1 MKTHFTLLKSSLM
14 VLFLG
19 LGLSSWGQ
27 TITEDF
33 EAQTALKSSYEDGSF
48 IGADGVIFTYVHS
61 RNEALGTSDDSSI
74 DGKGIMLRRANE
86 PSSIEFTLPNGVG
99 NLSFEYRKAF
109 TGGSDRVLAVL
120 VNGVQEYLT
129 PAFGGSSGADATVYT
144 FNENIDEAGPVTIKI
159 TYPTGTATGNRQI
172 TIDNISWTAFEDVE
186 PEEVPVVTEDV
197 FLGQVGVPFSE
208 TILATENPNSYVIT
222 AGSLPSGL
230 TLNPSTGEISGT
242 PTEAGDNFEFTI
254 VASNSVGDSDPANF
268 LIAIEKGEQ
277 TVASLDDINAY
288 FGAADITLPI
298 ETDQG
303 FTLSYATGDSNV
315 ATVSGN
321 ILTIVGLGTTELYAL
336 AEDVNENY
344 EDYIE
349 EFTITVTEEPELD
362 HIVISQVYGGGGNS
376 GASYNRDYIELFNP
390 TNQPININGYALRYA
405 SATGN
410 SWSSNVNHILP
421 DVTIQPG
428 KYYLIQTTNSGAT
441 GASLPTPDYT
451 FTTNMDI
458 AGANGKLVL
467 WSNSG
472 SLSSNICPTSGSGTI
487 IDFVGFGTANCYEGT
502 GAAPA
507 GSNTTAVIRK
517 NNGNQD
523 TDDNSNDF
531 ETGTPNPRNSSF
543 GTAIWENG
551 AWIGTPAIDTDVIIR
566 DLLIVDE
573 TNQVS
578 FSAKTLTLEEGGSI
592 LIESGS
598 SITVEGA
605 IISNGDFEVE
615 AGANLV
621 QINDVENTGAI
632 TVEVKAMTEWF
643 GYNMFSSPVAGQSLG
658 GIFTNGENNGNEYLT
673 YSYTDENTHSWEAT
687 TDTAF
692 GLGLGYMFAAPMTA
706 PLGELASYN
715 YEFTGVPNNG
725 TVELSV
731 SESFIAIG
739 NPYPSAIDADEFMS
753 HNNIVGAIHI
763 WRNSHFYNYGVGEY
777 AGVNYITINGLT
789 TVGAEGG
796 NIEAGQGFVVATD
809 AGTIEFT
816 NEMRLAESAG
826 VFYKPASSD
835 KHILWL
841 NLYNENNMLNQIA
854 VGYAEGATEGYDN
867 QMDAKMF
874 GYAGSAL
881 YSIIT
886 GEQDAYAIQ
895 GRSLPFTNTDAVALG
910 FRAAQAGTYTVSLA
924 DFNGL
929 FANGQDIYLKD
940 NATQTY
946 HDLKD
951 GAYTFVSEQG
961 IFESRFEVVY
971 QADGELSTNVP
982 TLDNS
987 WIVYSQDNGFQ
998 IETQGFELKEVLVY
1012 DMLGRLVYNNQ
1023 AEGTSHTISNIAN
1036 GVLIVKVITTD
1047 NQVLTRKTAK

>member
-1 MKTHFTLLKSSLM
+1 MKTNYFKWLKSSLM

-33 EAQTALKSSYEDGSF
+33 ETQTALDSSYANGSF
-48 IGADGVIFTYVHS
+48 IGADGVTFTYVHS
-61 RNEALGTSDDSSI
+61 RNEGLGTSDDYSI
-74 DGKGIMLRRANE
+74 DGKGIMLRRADE
-86 PSSIEFTLPNGVG
+86 SSSIEFTLPNGVG

-120 VNGVQEYLT
+120 VNGVQEYFT

-144 FNENIDEAGPVTIKI
+144 FNENIDEEGSVTIKI
-159 TYPTGTATGNRQI
+159 TYPTGTTSGNRQI

-197 FLGQVGVPFSE
+197 FFGQVGVPFSE

-230 TLNPSTGEISGT
+230 TLNPFTGEISGT

-277 TVASLDDINAY
+277 TVTGLADITAY
-288 FGAADITLPI
+288 FGDADITLPATT
-298 ETDQG
+298 EQG
-303 FTLSYATGDSNV
+303 FTLVYDIDPSTV
-315 ATVSGN
+315 ATIDGN
-321 ILTIVGLGTTELYAL
+321 VLSFTGLGSVDFMAI
-336 AEDVNENY
+336 AIDNDENY
-344 EDYIE
+344 EDYLE
-349 EFTITVTEEPELD
+349 VFTVTVTEAPEMYLGNGVFERITSVD
-362 HIVISQVYGGGGNS
+362 DLTDGYYVFAYNNNAMNTTLSSGKFGEATIDSAGGFVVNPDESVVWKIETIDGGKTIWNDEIEKFINYSSSTNFTLVDNTTGDNFKWNISDDSGNFLITS
-376 GASYNRDYIELFNP
+376 VASPNRGIIHRSTGVFGAYS
-390 TNQPININGYALRYA
+390 
-405 SATGN
+405 
-410 SWSSNVNHILP
+410 
-421 DVTIQPG
+421 
-428 KYYLIQTTNSGAT
+428 TTNLSGT
-441 GASLPTPDYT
+441 EYNTLQL
-451 FTTNMDI
+451 F
-458 AGANGKLVL
+458 KLVE
-467 WSNSG
+467 S
-472 SLSSNICPTSGSGTI
+472 
-487 IDFVGFGTANCYEGT
+487 
-502 GAAPA
+502 
-507 GSNTTAVIRK
+507 TTWD
-517 NNGNQD
+517 GL
-523 TDDNSNDF
+523 
-531 ETGTPNPRNSSF
+531 
-543 GTAIWENG
+543 
-551 AWIGTPAIDTDVIIR
+551 AW
-566 DLLIVDE
+566 
-573 TNQVS
+573 
-578 FSAKTLTLEEGGSI
+578 
-592 LIESGS
+592 
-598 SITVEGA
+598 
-605 IISNGDFEVE
+605 SNGDPDTTKVTVLDAPIIVGAAGMTKALIVTENGGITIPTGTSVTVQGAVVNHGDFTVE
-615 AGANLV
+615 AGGNLIQV
-621 QINDVENTGAI
+621 DDVENTGAI

-673 YSYTDENTHSWEAT
+673 YSYTDENTHGWEAT

-706 PLGELASYN
+706 PLEELASYN

>member
-1 MKTHFTLLKSSLM
+1 M
-14 VLFLG
+14 VLFLC

-33 EAQTALKSSYEDGSF
+33 EAQAALDSSYEDGSF
-48 IGADGVIFTYVHS
+48 IGAEGVTFTYVHS
-61 RNEALGTSDDSSI
+61 RDEGTFPI
-74 DGKGIMLRRANE
+74 DGKGIMLRRADE

-144 FNENIDEAGPVTIKI
+144 FNENIDEEGSVTIKI
-159 TYPTGTATGNRQI
+159 TYPMETSTGNRQI

-197 FLGQVGVPFSE
+197 FFGQVGVPFSE

-230 TLNPSTGEISGT
+230 TLNPFTGEISGT

-303 FTLSYATGDSNV
+303 FTLSYTTVDSNV

-362 HIVISQVYGGGGNS
+362 HLVISQIYGAGGNF
-376 GASYNRDYIELFNP
+376 GAIYNRDYVELYNP
-390 TNQPININGYALRYA
+390 TNTTISLNGYSLQYA
-405 SATGN
+405 SATGAFN
-410 SWSSNVNHILP
+410 SSAELSGSIAS
-421 DVTIQPG
+421 G
-428 KYYLIQTTNSGAT
+428 KYFLIALASGSNGIALPVTADFTPTNQLNLA
-441 GASLPTPDYT
+441 AS
-451 FTTNMDI
+451 
-458 AGANGKLVL
+458 NGKIVL
-467 WSNSG
+467 ANNDTQVTS
-472 SLSSNICPTSGSGTI
+472 PT
-487 IDFVGFGTANCYEGT
+487 DANVVDYVGFGTANAYEGS

-507 GSNTTAVIRK
+507 PSTTLAVFRK
-517 NNGNQD
+517 NDGNQD
-523 TDDNSNDF
+523 TDDNANDF

-551 AWIGTPAIDTDVIIR
+551 AWIGTPSITTDVIIR

-592 LIESGS
+592 SIESGS

-621 QINDVENTGAI
+621 QIDEAVNVGDI
-632 TVEVKAMTEWF
+632 TVHVTAETEF
-643 GYNMFSSPVAGQSLG
+643 YGYNMFSSPVAGQNFADFSE
-658 GIFTNGENNGNEYLT
+658 IANDEILT
-673 YSYTDENTHSWEAT
+673 YSYNPINGDEWVAT

-692 GLGLGYMFAAPMTA
+692 ELGLGYMFAAPWTA
-706 PLGELASYN
+706 PAGQPTEYN
-715 YEFTGVPNNG
+715 REFTGIPNNG

-739 NPYPSAIDADEFMS
+739 NPYPSAIDADEFIS
-753 HNNIVGAIHI
+753 HNSSVGAIHI
-763 WRNSHFYNYGVGEY
+763 WKNIYFYDFDEGEY
-777 AGVNYITINGLT
+777 AGVNYITINDLA

-881 YSIIT
+881 YSLIAN
-886 GEQDAYAIQ
+886 DNSAYVIQ
-895 GRSLPFTNTDAVALG
+895 GRSLPFTNTDIVPLG
-910 FRAAQAGTYTVSLA
+910 FRATQTGNYTVSLA
-924 DFNGL
+924 DFTGV
-929 FANGQDIYLKD
+929 FADGQDIFIKD
-940 NATQTY
+940 NLTQTEQN
-946 HDLKD
+946 LKD
-951 GAYTFVSEQG
+951 GNYTFTSETG
-961 IFESRFEVVY
+961 VFENRFEVIY
-971 QADGELSTNVP
+971 QANGGLNVNNP
-982 TLDNS
+982 DLNNK
-987 WIVYSQDNGFQ
+987 WVVYSQDNGFQ
-998 IETQGFELKEVLVY
+998 IEVQGFEMKEVVVY
-1012 DMLGRLVYNNQ
+1012 DMLGRTVYNSS
-1023 AEGTSHTISNIAN
+1023 AEGTSHTIEQAGAN
-1036 GVLIVKVITTD
+1036 GVLIVKVLTAD
-1047 NQVLTRKTAK
+1047 NQTLTRKVVK